1 MKKFFDL
8 PTMFLLS
15 LVFTASMGI
24 AKDYVIYT
32 ITQDFPMGHKDEVLK
47 KNYYIDMGKTQG
59 LNKGTVVD
67 VYRSISM
74 LDPYEQK
81 KRFEHKIK
89 IAELKITHTEDLSSV
104 AVINK
109 TDKDENQIV
118 LDVDALMIGDIVK
131 PHVK

>member
-24 AKDYVIYT
+24 AKDYVIYS
-32 ITQDFPMGHKDEVLK
+32 ITQDFPMGHKDEVLN

-59 LNKGTVVD
+59 LNKGAVLD

-74 LDPYEQK
+74 LDPYESK
-81 KRFEHKIK
+81 KRYEHKIK
-89 IAELKITHTEDLSSV
+89 IAELKITHAEDLSSV
-104 AVINK
+104 AVVNK
-109 TDKDENQIV
+109 MDKDENQIV